1 MRIRPRIPRPPA
13 ALLARSRTVTAI
25 AATGTL
31 LAGSVLAGVLA
42 SAAPA
47 ASAGTSHQGRLP
59 AFLYAPYFE
68 TWTSD
73 SIPEVAR
80 QSGSRYLTLAFLQT
94 LKKGSC
100 TVAWNG
106 AKRQLVQPGGR
117 YVAQIRQLRA
127 AGGDVIPS
135 FGGYSADQ
143 GGTEIADSCSSVS
156 KIAQAYESV
165 VTTYGVTRLDMDVED
180 RSLNKPAGIARRS
193 AAIARLQGWAARH
206 HRHVQI
212 VLTLGVEPS
221 GLPGNCLAIVR
232 SAIAHGV
239 RVTAVNL
246 MAFDYYNSKT
256 DSDMGTE
263 AISALRS
270 AHRQLARLYPH
281 KSARQVWRL
290 EGVTVL
296 PGIDDFPRKT
306 EVTYLSEVQD
316 PMFFARAHALPMLSL
331 WAIQRDDGRCPG
343 TIDSNSCSGITQPRW
358 AFSHL
363 MEHYRAARR

>member
-1 MRIRPRIPRPPA
+1 MNLHFSRLRVALAAGLSVAAAGGMSVALPA
-13 ALLARSRTVTAI
+13 SGAAGTTV
-25 AATGTL
+25 
-31 LAGSVLAGVLA
+31 
-42 SAAPA
+42 APA
-47 ASAGTSHQGRLP
+47 AAARTAGRMLPGRL
-59 AFLYAPYFE
+59 FAPYFE
-68 TWTSD
+68 TWTRD
-73 SIPEVAR
+73 SISAVAKE
-80 QSGSRYLTLAFLQT
+80 SGARYLTLAFLQT
-94 LKKGSC
+94 PRRGSC
-100 TVAWNG
+100 TLTWNG
-106 AKRQLVQPGGR
+106 NRRQRIVPGGR
-117 YVAQIRQLRA
+117 YTADIARLRA
-127 AGGDVIPS
+127 MRGDVIPS
-135 FGGYSADQ
+135 FGGFSADQ
-143 GGTEIADSCSSVS
+143 GGTEIADSCTSVA
-156 KIAQAYESV
+156 KIARAYESV
-165 VTTYGVTRLDMDVED
+165 VTTYHVTRLDMDVEA
-180 RSLNKPAGIARRS
+180 RSLNNKAGIARRS

-270 AHRQLARLYPH
+270 AHRQLARLYPRR
-281 KSARQVWRL
+281 SARQVWRL

-316 PMFFARAHALPMLSL
+316 LMFFARAHALPMLSL

>member
-1 MRIRPRIPRPPA
+1 MTRRFVLA
-13 ALLARSRTVTAI
+13 LTAVALLSA
-25 AATGTL
+25 
-31 LAGSVLAGVLA
+31 SVLAQ
-42 SAAPA
+42 PA
-47 ASAGTSHQGRLP
+47 AQARTTAQARITAQARTTAQAGAAGRGKVWP
-59 AFLYAPYFE
+59 RQVYAPYFE

-73 SIPEVAR
+73 RIPAVAVK
-80 QSGSRYLTLAFLQT
+80 SGARFFSLAFLQT
-94 LKKGSC
+94 AKKGSC
-100 TVAWNG
+100 ALTWNG
-106 AKRQLVQPGGR
+106 TKSEPVPGPR
-117 YVAQIRQLRA
+117 YRAQIAALRRL
-127 AGGDVIPS
+127 GGDVMPT
-135 FGGYSADQ
+135 FGGFSADST
-143 GGTEIADSCSSVS
+143 GTEIADSCTSVA
-156 KIAQAYESV
+156 KIARAYESV
-165 VTTYGVTRLDMDVED
+165 VTTYHVTRLDMDVEA
-180 RSLNKPAGIARRS
+180 RSLNNKAGIARRS
-193 AAIARLQGWAARH
+193 AAIARLQSWAARH

-270 AHRQLARLYPH
+270 AHRQLASLYPR
-281 KSARQVWRL
+281 KSARQIWRL

-316 PMFFARAHALPMLSL
+316 LMFFARAHELPMLSL

-358 AFSHL
+358 AFDHL